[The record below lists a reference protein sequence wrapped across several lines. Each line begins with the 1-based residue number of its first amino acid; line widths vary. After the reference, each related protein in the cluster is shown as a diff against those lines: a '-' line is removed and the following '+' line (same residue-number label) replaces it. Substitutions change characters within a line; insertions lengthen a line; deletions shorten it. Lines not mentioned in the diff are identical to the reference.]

1 VEELQSMMMMMMML
15 LLKYDLVMRL
25 SVVAVEKP
33 SL

>member
-15 LLKYDLVMRL
+15 LLKYDLLMRL

>member
-1 VEELQSMMMMMMML
+1 VEELQSMMMMMMLL